1 MKSRSYER
9 VISITFNMHCIYLIN
24 ISLIPTIIC
33 LFSVFKLKKK
43 PYIIIPKMF
52 TELADEP
59 IPIQKKNKGGRP
71 LNEIWEDI
79 NKGTSVGSGKFAAS
93 CKYCDTEWTRG
104 DVSKLEEHLANHCQ
118 RAPAAVV
125 RKYMTKVMER
135 QDKLPSKKKRK
146 LESGQQSMENY
157 HDSTELCEG
166 RITRINRALIKFFV
180 ACGISFRIVE
190 HPFFIN
196 LIKELNAGYD
206 PPTREFLTNQLL
218 ERELALVNSKIK
230 SEIEKESNLTL
241 GLLNY
246 HVNVL

>member
-1 MKSRSYER
+1 
-9 VISITFNMHCIYLIN
+9 
-24 ISLIPTIIC
+24 
-33 LFSVFKLKKK
+33 
-43 PYIIIPKMF
+43 MF

-59 IPIQKKNKGGRP
+59 IPIQNIQKKNKGGRP
-71 LNEIWEDI
+71 LNGIWDDI
-79 NKGTSVGSGKFAAS
+79 NKGNPVGSGKFAAS

-118 RAPAAVV
+118 RAPATVV

-135 QDKLPSKKKRK
+135 QDKLPSKKRK
-146 LESGQQSMENY
+146 VGSGQQSMDNY
-157 HDSTELCEG
+157 HDSTELCES

-180 ACGISFRIVE
+180 ACGISYRIVE

-196 LIKELNAGYD
+196 LLKELNAGYD

-230 SEIEKESNLTL
+230 SEIEKETNLTI
-241 GLLNY
+241 GLLN
-246 HVNVL
+246 N